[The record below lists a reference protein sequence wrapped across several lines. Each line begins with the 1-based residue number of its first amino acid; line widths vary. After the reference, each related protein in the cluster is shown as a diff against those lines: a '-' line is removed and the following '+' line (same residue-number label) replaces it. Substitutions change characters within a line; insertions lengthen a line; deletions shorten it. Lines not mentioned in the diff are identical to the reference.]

1 MVSTPLLSLS
11 TYHHYI
17 CLHPTDPM
25 CSLICV
31 CHGGLTELT
40 GWGMMKTVMVFTP
53 LLSLS
58 TYHHDEDGDGVL
70 TSTYRHNICL
80 PPTDPMCSLICGCH
94 GGLTEL
100 TGWGM
105 MKTVMVFTPLL
116 SLSTYHHD
124 EDGDG
129 VLTSTYH
136 HNICLH
142 PTVPMCSLIYW
153 SFLCLSPIHA
163 SFFLTET
170 YSPPHHFSCVF
181 FKLCSFLF
189 HVCTNLDYLNTL

>member
-1 MVSTPLLSLS
+1 MMKTVMVFTPLLSLS

-58 TYHHDEDGDGVL
+58 TCHHDEDGDGVL

-94 GGLTEL
+94 GGLTGVDRL
-100 TGWGM
+100 GN
-105 MKTVMVFTPLL
+105 
-116 SLSTYHHD
+116 D

-129 VLTSTYH
+129 FHISTISLYLPS
-136 HNICLH
+136 LH
-142 PTVPMCSLIYW
+142 L
-153 SFLCLSPIHA
+153 
-163 SFFLTET
+163 
-170 YSPPHHFSCVF
+170 PPS
-181 FKLCSFLF
+181 
-189 HVCTNLDYLNTL
+189 N